1 MPAPIVTSLAV
12 IVAFKVGWVS
22 EYLLASVPTSP
33 MDVETLQVPTFLLA
47 KVPVVLFC
55 SETVSPTWIP
65 ERSALPTVAVTRPS
79 YTFEE
84 AEALITA
91 TGSVDGLGFG
101 FGLGGGGGV
110 TGGFGVEGTD
120 ELPPAPP
127 PPPLLPLG
135 TPPPAPPSPP
145 AAVSMSPRPASLA
158 LSSLLS
164 PAMGLLT
171 AISNT
176 RFPGSGCFDSPTKIS
191 PSEEIAR
198 PVAPVP
204 LISPLACC

>member
-1 MPAPIVTSLAV
+1 MKLTVCDPRGIVT
-12 IVAFKVGWVS
+12 VAGAPPNR
-22 EYLLASVPTSP
+22 ASVLRVT
-33 MDVETLQVPTFLLA
+33 
-47 KVPVVLFC
+47 
-55 SETVSPTWIP
+55 TVSCAAIAS
-65 ERSALPTVAVTRPS
+65 RLILKVASCP
-79 YTFEE
+79 
-84 AEALITA
+84 A
-91 TGSVDGLGFG
+91 TKLAGPVNVIAVGKTLGEGLGFD
-101 FGLGGGGGV
+101 GGGGGV

-127 PPPLLPLG
+127 PPPPPPLG

-145 AAVSMSPRPASLA
+145 AAVSISPRSASLA

-176 RFPGSGCFDSPTKIS
+176 RFPGSGGFDSPTKIS